1 MIYLFED
8 RKDRMHHLLQDK
20 IENYLDVLSIDKII
34 NGSKEDLV
42 SFFSSLKELDVVI
55 FHKSY
60 VFLNKNITIDDVK
73 EVINKL
79 GKKFVLF
86 SGGLDNAIIS
96 EDEVVINSGTLYKNL
111 NNFLNFYRKSNTPNL
126 NYLIFHNENE
136 FLKHQL
142 KKFQNLTLL
151 ELIKLK
157 KEFNQENSVRTYKK
171 VKQYIDLYLIS
182 NEFDE
187 DKNKLSEFIEKKLR
201 EKDYNY
207 SVLFEQIKKMIG
219 KYENI

>member
-8 RKDRMHHLLQDK
+8 RKDRMHHLLHDK

-34 NGSKEDLV
+34 DISKEDLV
-42 SFFSSLKELDVVI
+42 SFFSSFKELDVVI

-73 EVINKL
+73 EVISQL

-96 EDEVVINSGTLYKNL
+96 DDEVVINSGTLYKNL
-111 NNFLNFYRKSNTPNL
+111 NNFLSYYRKSNTPNL
-126 NYLIFHNENE
+126 NYLIFNNEKE
-136 FLKHQL
+136 FMKHQL

-157 KEFNQENSVRTYKK
+157 KEYNEENSVRTYKK
-171 VKQYIDLYLIS
+171 IKQYIDLYLIS

-187 DKNKLSEFIEKKLR
+187 DKHKLSEFIDKNLLEKK
-201 EKDYNY
+201 YNY

-219 KYENI
+219 KYEIS